1 MSVIRV
7 HKSKNFTVMS
17 NVHLRDKNL
26 SLKSK
31 GLLSMMLSLPDDW
44 EYSIA
49 GLCKICKENETAIK
63 SSINELKY
71 FGLSLIH
78 I

>member
-31 GLLSMMLSLPDDW
+31 GLLSMMLYRMIGNIRLLV
-44 EYSIA
+44 YA
-49 GLCKICKENETAIK
+49 RYVKKTKLQ
-63 SSINELKY
+63 
-71 FGLSLIH
+71 
-78 I
+78 